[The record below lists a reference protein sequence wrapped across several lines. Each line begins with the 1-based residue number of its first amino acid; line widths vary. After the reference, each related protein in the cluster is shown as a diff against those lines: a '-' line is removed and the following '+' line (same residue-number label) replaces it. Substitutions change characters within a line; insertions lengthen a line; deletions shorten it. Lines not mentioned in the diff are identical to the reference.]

1 MLLNKANIWSSKD
14 DFDITNGTNNFV
26 YIQKNSNENMTLEI
40 KDNGEVK
47 EEKFVEDKPGQSW
60 KKGESNKEGYFTLKH
75 SESPKV
81 MTAVS
86 ENEIKLKGKFVVMEK

>member
-1 MLLNKANIWSSKD
+1 
-14 DFDITNGTNNFV
+14 
-26 YIQKNSNENMTLEI
+26 MTLGI

-47 EEKFVEDKPGQSW
+47 EENFVQDKPGQSW
-60 KKGESNKEGYFTLKH
+60 KRGDSNNEGYFTLKH

-86 ENEIKLKGKFVVMEK
+86 ENKIKLKGKFVAVEK

>member
-1 MLLNKANIWSSKD
+1 
-14 DFDITNGTNNFV
+14 
-26 YIQKNSNENMTLEI
+26 MTLGI

-47 EEKFVEDKPGQSW
+47 EETFVKDKPGQTW
-60 KKGESNKEGYFTLKH
+60 KRGESNNEGYFTLKH

-86 ENEIKLKGKFVVMEK
+86 ENKIVLKGKFVVVEK